1 MAKTRTHSLDRGF
14 WPWQKKTRTHSLAEM
29 CDPNE
34 ESGLVAITNT
44 LDDDDDEPGARQNE
58 WDGVFAWGVGLVL
71 LGRVLAEKPTSN
83 LGDGRGG
90 GGTGNSKSPGKTKKQ
105 IQPEV
110 HKTYEKSSET
120 TKDTTFS
127 ATIG

>member
-1 MAKTRTHSLDRGF
+1 MA
-14 WPWQKKTRTHSLAEM
+14 KKTRTHSLAEM